1 MSNAATTIIFDRLE
15 HWAHVKPEEPAVTF
29 QGNTYT
35 WTQWRTRILRI
46 AGALA
51 DAGIEA
57 GDTVAFLDK
66 NHLSCIEISYAASL
80 LGAANA
86 IPNWRLAGEE
96 LDYVLADCGAR
107 ILFVGNELL
116 PQVISM
122 RDRLTTV
129 EMIIAVGSENDEF
142 EPWVDESAPLVSR
155 TAVSTDS
162 TALILYSSGTTG
174 RPKGV
179 QLTHRNLFAHSNNV
193 LRILPIE
200 DDDRFLIAMPMFHV
214 GGTCYA
220 VMGIHGGGH
229 CYFTREADG
238 PSIFAGLAAGA
249 NIAFLV
255 PPVIAGVLAAGDRAI
270 TAFRAF
276 KRITYG
282 AAPMP
287 LPLLRAALAAWPDT
301 DFIQVYGMTEMA
313 GVVTALMPD
322 VHRDEAQV
330 ERMASAGTA
339 IPGVEM
345 RIVDPVTLEDVSP
358 GSTGELW
365 WRSEQCTQGYL
376 NKPEATAEA
385 ITLDRW
391 LRSGDMGRA
400 DSEGFVFIEDRLK
413 DMIIT
418 GGENVYSPEIER
430 VLVEHPAVA
439 EVAVI
444 GVPDERWGETVKA
457 VVVLAV
463 DAQITDGELI
473 TYTRGRLAK
482 FKCPTSIDVVE
493 MLPRNPTGKILKR
506 DLRKPYW
513 DNHGHKLI

>member
-1 MSNAATTIIFDRLE
+1 MSDAATAIIFDRLE
-15 HWAHVKPEEPAVTF
+15 HWAGVKPEEPAMAF
-29 QGNTYT
+29 QGTEYT
-35 WTQWRTRILRI
+35 WAQWHDRILRI
-46 AGALA
+46 AGALEEV
-51 DAGIEA
+51 GISA
-57 GDTVAFLDK
+57 GDTVAFVDK
-66 NHLSCIEISYAASL
+66 NHLSCLEITYAASL

-86 IPNWRLAGEE
+86 VPNWRLSGEE

-107 ILFVGNELL
+107 ILFVGSELL
-116 PQVISM
+116 PQVVAM
-122 RDRLTTV
+122 RDRLTAV
-129 EMIIAVGSENDEF
+129 ELIITVGSENDEF
-142 EPWVDESAPLVSR
+142 EPWVDDAIPLAAR
-155 TAVSTDS
+155 PMVSTDS

-179 QLTHRNLFAHSNNV
+179 QLTHRNLFAHSTDI
-193 LRILPIE
+193 LEILPARP
-200 DDDRFLIAMPMFHV
+200 DDHLLIAMPLFHV
-214 GGTCYA
+214 GGSCYA
-220 VMGIHGGGH
+220 IMGIHAGGR

-255 PPVIAGVLAAGDRAI
+255 PPVIAGVLAAGDQAVG
-270 TAFRAF
+270 AFQAL

-301 DFIQVYGMTEMA
+301 EFIQVYGMTELA

-322 VHRDEAQV
+322 VHRDESQV
-330 ERMASAGTA
+330 ERMASAGTP
-339 IPGVEM
+339 IPGVEL
-345 RIVDPVTLEDVSP
+345 RVVDPVTLEDVEA
-358 GSTGELW
+358 GATGELW
-365 WRSEQCTQGYL
+365 WRSEQCTPGYL

-385 ITLDRW
+385 ITPDGW

-430 VLVEHPAVA
+430 VLVEHPMIA

-444 GVPDERWGETVKA
+444 GVPDDRWGETVKA
-457 VVVLAV
+457 VVVLTP
-463 DAQITDGELI
+463 DAQITDTELI
-473 TYTRGRLAK
+473 TYTHGRLAK

-493 MLPRNPTGKILKR
+493 ILPRNPTGKILKR
-506 DLRKPYW
+506 NLRKPYW
-513 DNHGHKLI
+513 DNRENKLV

>member
-1 MSNAATTIIFDRLE
+1 MSVADPAIIFDRLE
-15 HWAHVKPEEPAVTF
+15 HWASIKPEEPAVTF
-29 QGNTYT
+29 QGTTYT
-35 WTQWRTRILRI
+35 WAQWRDRVLRI

-51 DAGIEA
+51 EAGIGP
-57 GDTVAFLDK
+57 GDTVAFVDK
-66 NHLSCIEISYAASL
+66 NHLSCLEVTYAASL

-116 PQVISM
+116 PHIVSM
-122 RDRLTTV
+122 RDRLTSV
-129 EMIIAVGSENDEF
+129 ESIISVGSEDDEF
-142 EPWVDESAPLVSR
+142 EPWVDDAQPLTFR
-155 TAVSTDS
+155 PAVTTDH

-174 RPKGV
+174 HPKGV

-193 LRILPIE
+193 LDILPIH

-220 VMGIHGGGH
+220 IMGIHAGGQ

-255 PPVIAGVLAAGDRAI
+255 PPVIAGVLAAGDHAVA
-270 TAFRAF
+270 AFRAF

-287 LPLLRAALAAWPDT
+287 LPLLRAALAAWPDAE
-301 DFIQVYGMTEMA
+301 FIQVYGMTEMA

-322 VHRDEAQV
+322 VHRDESQV

-345 RIVDPVTLEDVSP
+345 RVVDPVTLEDVP
-358 GSTGELW
+358 AGSTGELW
-365 WRSEQCTQGYL
+365 WRSQQCTPGYL
-376 NKPEATAEA
+376 NKPEATAET
-385 ITLDRW
+385 ITPDGW

-400 DSEGFVFIEDRLK
+400 DSEGFVYIEDRLK

-430 VLVEHPAVA
+430 VIVEHPEVA

-444 GVPDERWGETVKA
+444 GIPHDRWGETVKA
-457 VVVLAV
+457 VVVLTA
-463 DAQITDGELI
+463 DAQISAAELI
-473 TYTRGRLAK
+473 TYTQRRLAK

-493 MLPRNPTGKILKR
+493 ILPRNPTGKILKR
-506 DLRKPYW
+506 ELRKPYW

>member
-1 MSNAATTIIFDRLE
+1 MSDAATAIIFDQLE
-15 HWAHVKPEEPAVTF
+15 HWASVKPEEPAVTF
-29 QGNTYT
+29 QETTYT
-35 WTQWRTRILRI
+35 WAQWHGRILRI

-51 DAGIEA
+51 ESGIGP

-66 NHLSCIEISYAASL
+66 NHLSCLEITYAASL

-96 LDYVLADCGAR
+96 LDYILGDCGAR

-116 PQVISM
+116 PQVVAM
-122 RDRLTTV
+122 RDRLTAV
-129 EMIIAVGSENDEF
+129 ELIIAVGSENDEF
-142 EPWVDESAPLVSR
+142 EPWLDEAPPLAARPVV
-155 TAVSTDS
+155 TADS

-193 LRILPIE
+193 LELLPKH
-200 DDDRFLIAMPMFHV
+200 DDDIFLVAMPMFHV

-220 VMGIHGGGH
+220 IMAIHAGGR

-255 PPVIAGVLAAGDRAI
+255 PPVIAGVLAAGDQAVA
-270 TAFRAF
+270 AFRAF

-287 LPLLRAALAAWPDT
+287 LPLLRGSLAAWPDT
-301 DFIQVYGMTEMA
+301 EFVQVYGMTEMA

-322 VHRDEAQV
+322 VHRDESQV

-345 RIVDPVTLEDVSP
+345 RIVDPVTLEDTPAGTV
-358 GSTGELW
+358 GELW
-365 WRSEQCTQGYL
+365 WRSEQCTPGYL
-376 NKPEATAEA
+376 NKPEATAET
-385 ITLDRW
+385 ITPDGW

-444 GVPDERWGETVKA
+444 GVPDNRWGETVKA
-457 VVVLAV
+457 VVVLHA
-463 DAQITDGELI
+463 DTQIAEAELI
-473 TYTRGRLAK
+473 TYTQGRLAK
-482 FKCPTSIDVVE
+482 FKCPTSIDIVE
-493 MLPRNPTGKILKR
+493 ILPRNPTGKILKR

-513 DNHGHKLI
+513 DNHESKLV